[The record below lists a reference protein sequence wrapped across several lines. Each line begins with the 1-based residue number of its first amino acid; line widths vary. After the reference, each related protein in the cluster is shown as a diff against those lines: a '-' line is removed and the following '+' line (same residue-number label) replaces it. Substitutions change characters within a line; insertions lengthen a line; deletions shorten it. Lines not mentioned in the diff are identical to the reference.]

1 MIEHKDKIE
10 YLAYEVK
17 NFIFMN
23 SCFVFNTIFIFKL
36 QRYEAYADRL
46 QRHFQQLR
54 LDRPFVKIDNDVQ
67 QHPSFIGPIEA
78 LSGVHNT
85 PHQIL
90 PIRSTPIIGYKKTLP
105 STNITMTNPNRY
117 SYMMAVN
124 THPVLMKEHRL

>member
-1 MIEHKDKIE
+1 
-10 YLAYEVK
+10 L
-17 NFIFMN
+17 F
-23 SCFVFNTIFIFKL
+23 FNTIFIFKL

-46 QRHFQQLR
+46 RRSFQQLR
-54 LDRPFVKIDNDVQ
+54 LDRSFVKIDNDVQ

-85 PHQIL
+85 QQQTFPEHQIL
-90 PIRSTPIIGYKKTLP
+90 PTRSTPTIGYKKTLQ